1 MRLTIQCGV
10 VKLSKF
16 KQNILDREYN
26 NVQDAIQLHSNG
38 LEFLPIF
45 KNLKLYSAN
54 KQQATRY
61 FKKYKPKKYPIS
73 LRNDLINLKKAKSFW
88 FLKIP
93 VHGVRGGI
101 RIPIKPHKEFPD
113 EFKLCESKVIKK
125 NDKYIIMLTI
135 EFDTP
140 KLRRC
145 SSVLAV
151 DLGERFTATAVLLQ
165 DRNVM
170 KAQFFG
176 KEIRGIRRH
185 YAWLRK
191 RLQERGLTKVVKRI
205 GRKEE
210 CCVNNI
216 LHNISKEIVSLA
228 DSANS
233 CIVLGDLKGIG
244 KSAKG
249 KRFKRI
255 VSNMPFYKLTQMIQ
269 YKAQVLGIPVIQI
282 NEAYTS
288 KTCHICGEV
297 GKRRTQGLFVCKS
310 CGKYNAD
317 LNGAIN
323 IGKRLTS
330 YMLVSGAFCEQA
342 HNSLVCVHHKSP
354 EATQLVEW

>member
-1 MRLTIQCGV
+1 MRLTVQCGV
-10 VKLSKF
+10 VKLTKF

-26 NVQDAIQLHSNG
+26 NIQNAIQLNSND
-38 LEFLPIF
+38 LEELPIF
-45 KNLKLYSAN
+45 ENLKLYSAN
-54 KQQATRY
+54 KQQAIRY
-61 FKKYKPKKYPIS
+61 FKKYKSKEYPIS

-93 VHGVRGGI
+93 VYGVRGGI
-101 RIPIKPHKEFPD
+101 KIPIKHHREFPD
-113 EFKLCESKVIKK
+113 KFSLCESKLIKK
-125 NDKYIIMLTI
+125 NNKYIAMITI

-165 DRNVM
+165 DGNVM
-170 KAQFFG
+170 KVKFMG

-191 RLQERGLTKVVKRI
+191 RLQKKGLTKIVKRI
-205 GRKEE
+205 GKKEE
-210 CCVNNI
+210 YCVSNI

-233 CIVLGDLKGIG
+233 CIVLGNLKGIR
-244 KSAKG
+244 KSSKG
-249 KRFKRI
+249 RRFNRI
-255 VSNMPFYKLTQMIQ
+255 VSNMPFYKLTQMIK
-269 YKAQVLGIPVIQI
+269 YKAEAVGIPVI
-282 NEAYTS
+282 EVDESYTS
-288 KTCHICGEV
+288 KTCHICGEI
-297 GKRRTQGLFVCKS
+297 GKRKTQGLFFCKS

-323 IGKRLTS
+323 IYKRLTS

-342 HNSLVCVHHKSP
+342 LNNMVFHKII
-354 EATQLVEW
+354 